1 MTDKLFGIDVAKPVI
16 PHDMMDRKKHNGKIA
31 AYDSDKQQ
39 SVSSEYARV
48 ASHANKNYH
57 ASSFSDREQISID
70 TSDTNAKTYTK
81 DGDR

>member
-1 MTDKLFGIDVAKPVI
+1 MTDKLFGIDVAKPVV
-16 PHDMMDRKKHNGKIA
+16 PHDMTGRKKHNGKIVT
-31 AYDSDKQQ
+31 YGSNKQQ

-48 ASHANKNYH
+48 ASHANKNYD

-70 TSDTNAKTYTK
+70 TSDTNAETYTK